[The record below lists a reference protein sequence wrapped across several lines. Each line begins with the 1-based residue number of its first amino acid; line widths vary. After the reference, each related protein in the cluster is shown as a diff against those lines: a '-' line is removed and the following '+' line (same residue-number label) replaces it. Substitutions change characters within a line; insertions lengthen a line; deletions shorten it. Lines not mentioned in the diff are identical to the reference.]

1 MGISWLIFL
10 PVAAAIVLLFVPR
23 SLSRLLWGAAL
34 LATLIVLALAIVL
47 YVRFDAD
54 DAGLQFAENVEWIPQ
69 FGISYHVGLDG
80 LSLLLVM
87 LTALMG
93 PVVVLASWGTIKKH
107 EKEFVLSL
115 LVLQGAMV
123 GVFTAWDLFLFYV
136 FWEAVLIPMY
146 FLIGVWGS
154 SRRIYATIKFFI
166 FTMAGSLL
174 MLVAVIILYLLCGA
188 ESFDFD
194 HIFSRLPEAALPL
207 LSERWLFAAFFLA
220 FAIKV
225 PLFPVHTWLP
235 DAHTEA
241 PMAGS
246 VILAGVLLKMGT
258 YGIARL
264 ALPLFPH
271 AAQTLFPYIAALSI
285 VGIIYGAMVA
295 MVQTDV
301 KRLVAYSSVS
311 HLGFVVLGLI
321 ALNAQGLEGGFL
333 QMINHGLSTGALFM
347 VVGFL
352 YQRTHSRLIAD
363 HGGLASTM
371 PVFSV
376 IFGIVMLSS
385 IGLPGLNGFVGEFL
399 ILLGAFRANPWWG
412 ALAATGMVLSA
423 CYMLWVYKRIVWGVP
438 RGKAVEVS
446 DLTVREVVSFLPLL
460 VFIVWIGVFPETFL
474 SKMRASSHAYLSRI
488 EMALQDSESDEA
500 AVTASAAP
508 QWEPKKEE

>member
-1 MGISWLIFL
+1 
-10 PVAAAIVLLFVPR
+10 
-23 SLSRLLWGAAL
+23 
-34 LATLIVLALAIVL
+34 
-47 YVRFDAD
+47 
-54 DAGLQFAENVEWIPQ
+54 
-69 FGISYHVGLDG
+69 
-80 LSLLLVM
+80 
-87 LTALMG
+87 
-93 PVVVLASWGTIKKH
+93 
-107 EKEFVLSL
+107 
-115 LVLQGAMV
+115 
-123 GVFTAWDLFLFYV
+123 
-136 FWEAVLIPMY
+136 
-146 FLIGVWGS
+146 
-154 SRRIYATIKFFI
+154 
-166 FTMAGSLL
+166 
-174 MLVAVIILYLLCGA
+174 LCGA

-194 HIFSRLPEAALPL
+194 HIFSRLPETLLPL
-207 LSERWLFAAFFLA
+207 RSELWLFAAFFLA

-225 PLFPVHTWLP
+225 PLFPLHTWLP

-271 AAQTLFPYIAALSI
+271 AAQALFPLIAALSI

-295 MVQTDV
+295 MVQTDI

-321 ALNAQGLEGGFL
+321 ALNAQGLEGGIL
-333 QMINHGLSTGALFM
+333 QMVNHGLSTGALFM

-352 YQRTHSRLIAD
+352 YQRTHSRLIAE

-376 IFGIVMLSS
+376 LFGIVMLSS

-423 CYMLWVYKRIVWGVP
+423 CYMLWVYKRVVWGVP
-438 RGKAVEVS
+438 QGKAVEVS
-446 DLTVREVVSFLPLL
+446 DLTAREVVSFLPLV
-460 VFIVWIGVFPETFL
+460 VFIVWIGVFPGTFL
-474 SKMRASSHAYLSRI
+474 SKIRASSHAYLSRI
-488 EMALQDSESDEA
+488 EAALQDSESNEA
-500 AVTASAAP
+500 TVTALAAP
-508 QWEPKKEE
+508 QWEPKEE